1 MRRRLGMK
9 PSGRSTIITSSRKP
23 KIPNEIDVTSKSSPI
38 MSGTPLS
45 SGSRKRLIIDSA
57 TAPTIT
63 PARLPMPPRMIMQ
76 RMNTEKPNSNWSTL
90 IVFWKTPRNTPAKP
104 PIDAPIA

>member
-23 KIPNEIDVTSKSSPI
+23 KIPNEIAVTSKSRPNF
-38 MSGTPLS
+38 SGTVLS
-45 SGSRKRLIIDSA
+45 IRQEEAVDHRQADGAEDHAGQIAHAAEDDHAEDEDREPELE
-57 TAPTIT
+57 
-63 PARLPMPPRMIMQ
+63 LVQLM
-76 RMNTEKPNSNWSTL
+76 
-90 IVFWKTPRNTPAKP
+90 VFWNTPRNTPAKP

>member
-1 MRRRLGMK
+1 MRLRFGMK

-23 KIPNEIDVTSKSSPI
+23 KIPNEIAVTSKSRPNF
-38 MSGTPLS
+38 SGTLLS

-57 TAPTIT
+57 TAPRIT

-76 RMNTEKPNSNWSTL
+76 RMKTENPNSNWSTL
-90 IVFWKTPRNTPAKP
+90 MVFWNTPRNTPAKP
-104 PIDAPIA
+104 PIEAPIA